1 LQLQEQEEN
10 TLRILELCFSRA
22 LGGNELYVERIGRE
36 LARLGH
42 EVAYALKESGGLA
55 KRIQGSVTLFRPRIP
70 YVDMAAALA
79 VLRLVRSTRTEVM
92 HVHTTMDLP
101 YAAFVKTFRPGLR
114 VVYTKQ
120 MQPGKTKRDPFHQW
134 VYGKIDLLLAATEQM
149 RSRLVD
155 MLPMDRSRIKCLY
168 LGTALP
174 DIGSKPLF
182 RQQVRKR
189 FGLTGA
195 DFLIVFPNRLDP
207 QKGQDLLIHALAQ
220 VKRRGLMPHV
230 LFAGDETVG
239 CKGYRVFLESA
250 VEKAGIASQCTFTGF
265 IEDLGPLYAAA
276 DVVALATH
284 EETFGMVLIEGM
296 AWSTP
301 VIGSNAGGVVEI
313 IEHGKNGFL
322 FTTMDVASLA
332 ATIERCMRERDA
344 LPELGRYARMTV
356 ENKFMYSNHVQALE
370 KYLQGIE

>member
-1 LQLQEQEEN
+1 M
-10 TLRILELCFSRA
+10 RILELCLSHA

-36 LARLGH
+36 LARDGH
-42 EVAYALKESGGLA
+42 EVTYALKESGGLA
-55 KRIQGSVTLFRPRIP
+55 KRIQGSVTVFRPRIP
-70 YVDMAAALA
+70 YADMAVALA
-79 VLRLVRSTRTEVM
+79 VQRLVRSARTEVI

-120 MQPGKTKRDPFHQW
+120 MQPGKSKKDPFHQW
-134 VYGKIDLLLAATEQM
+134 VYGKIDLLLTVTEQM
-149 RSRLVD
+149 RSKLVD

-174 DIGSKPLF
+174 DIASKPLLC
-182 RQQVRKR
+182 RQVRKR
-189 FGLTGA
+189 FGLTES

-207 QKGQDLLIHALAQ
+207 QKGQELLIHALAQ

-230 LFAGDETVG
+230 LFAGEETVG
-239 CKGYRVFLESA
+239 CEGYRAVLKSA
-250 VEKAGIASQCTFTGF
+250 VEKAGVASQCTFTGF

-276 DVVALATH
+276 DIVALATH

-322 FTTMDVASLA
+322 FTTRDATSLA
-332 ATIERCMRERDA
+332 ATIERCMWERNT

-356 ENKFMYSNHVQALE
+356 ENKFTYSKHMQALE